1 MRRIWHLMMVA
12 AGPYRA
18 DYIASVRN
26 SLIGSI
32 AQAGAYACLIPILIA
47 LSQPIPD
54 PSAAWTWFAV
64 FVGFYAFETC
74 FHVLELNFQYEHWAD
89 VLADLRLRIGDR
101 LRTMRARELEE
112 RAAGD
117 LATLVGGAV
126 ANATVGIST
135 AGLLFL
141 QFLVVPT
148 VLFIVICILDWRL
161 GAVLLLAVPFALI
174 FVRRLQRLS
183 GGGMRRIDEADAQAA
198 SRIVEY
204 VQGLPVLKA
213 AGQAGAASTR
223 LSRALHTQ
231 GETMSATHKTLTWP
245 GLLASSAVQIGI
257 VAMVALGA
265 GLLLFD
271 NSLPAVLLAAIV
283 AAAVRF
289 AEPLSVAAQMTVVF
303 EVTDAA
309 LERVGEVLDAEPL
322 PVRSP
327 AMHPE
332 GSQLVFHDVT
342 FGYGDEPVV
351 KDVTFTANEH
361 SLTALVGTS
370 GSGKTTITRLITRYD
385 DPRSGTISIG
395 GADLRHIDPIELN
408 RNVAVVFQDVYL
420 FDDTIRAN
428 IAMAHHDAS
437 DDDVRRAAEAAHID
451 EFIDR
456 LPDGYDTRVGE
467 IGGSLSSGERQR
479 ISIARAILK
488 NAPIVILDEPTA
500 ALDTESEVAVQ
511 HAIDALVAD
520 KTVIVIAHRLS
531 TVVNADR
538 IIILDDGKI
547 IEQGQHANLIAA
559 GGRYARLWAAQT
571 AERYWTAASR

>member
-1 MRRIWHLMMVA
+1 
-12 AGPYRA
+12 
-18 DYIASVRN
+18 
-26 SLIGSI
+26 
-32 AQAGAYACLIPILIA
+32 
-47 LSQPIPD
+47 
-54 PSAAWTWFAV
+54 
-64 FVGFYAFETC
+64 
-74 FHVLELNFQYEHWAD
+74 
-89 VLADLRLRIGDR
+89 
-101 LRTMRARELEE
+101 MRARELEE
-112 RAAGD
+112 RASGD

-148 VLFIVICILDWRL
+148 VLFIVISILDWRL
-161 GAVLLLAVPFALI
+161 GAVLLVALPFALI

-183 GGGMRRIDEADAQAA
+183 SGGMRRIDEADAQAA

-223 LSRALHTQ
+223 LGRALRTQ

-257 VAMVALGA
+257 VAMVALGV
-265 GLLLFD
+265 GLLLFS

-327 AMHPE
+327 TMHPE
-332 GSQLVFHDVT
+332 GSQIVFNHVT
-342 FGYGDEPVV
+342 FGYGTAPVV
-351 KDVTFTANEH
+351 KDVTFTADEH

-395 GADLRHIDPIELN
+395 GADLRHIDPIDLN

-428 IAMAHHDAS
+428 IAMAHPDAS
-437 DDDVRRAAEAAHID
+437 DDDIRRAAEAAHID

-479 ISIARAILK
+479 ISIARAILT

-531 TVVNADR
+531 TVVNADH
-538 IIILDDGKI
+538 IIVLDDGKI
-547 IEQGQHANLIAA
+547 IEQGQHANLIAT

-571 AERYWTAASR
+571 AERHWAAVPSSVHGFGCRDEG